1 MTNCFMSRK
10 CVSGWLLICFCVF
23 TISFSTSSCIS
34 TKKVTYFNNLPDSSK
49 IQLGKLQPPPF
60 IVQVND
66 VLDIKIGGENEKTV
80 QYINQYFTGGTSGMQ
95 AMVDIDGN
103 IELPKIGKMKVAGLS
118 KEAVRDTIANRYKEY
133 LLDPIVSV
141 NFGNFKFS
149 VFGEVSAPGNFDVPA
164 EKINILEALAQAHG
178 LTQYAKWENLKIIRE
193 VNSERQVIS
202 INMNDKKILNS
213 PDYYLN
219 RYDMIY
225 VESKSLKLTT
235 ENVQRTVAYI
245 GAASGI
251 LALLLSILK

>member
-1 MTNCFMSRK
+1 MTNCFMGRK

-23 TISFSTSSCIS
+23 TISFSTSCIS

-49 IQLGKLQPPPF
+49 IQLDKLQPPPF

-66 VLDIKIGGENEKTV
+66 VLDIRIGGENEKTV

-95 AMVDIDGN
+95 ATVDIEGN
-103 IELPKIGKMKVAGLS
+103 IELPKIGKIKVAGLS
-118 KEAVRDTIANRYKEY
+118 KEAVQDTIGRAYKEY

-141 NFGNFKFS
+141 KFGNFRFT
-149 VFGEVSAPGNFDVPA
+149 VLGEVGGPGNFNVPA
-164 EKINILEALAQAHG
+164 EKVTIFEALAQAG
-178 LTQYAKWENLKIIRE
+178 DLTKYAKWDNVKIIRE
-193 VNSERQVIS
+193 VNGERQIIS

-219 RYDMIY
+219 RYDLIY

-245 GAASGI
+245 GTASGLI
-251 LALLLSILK
+251 ALLIALLR